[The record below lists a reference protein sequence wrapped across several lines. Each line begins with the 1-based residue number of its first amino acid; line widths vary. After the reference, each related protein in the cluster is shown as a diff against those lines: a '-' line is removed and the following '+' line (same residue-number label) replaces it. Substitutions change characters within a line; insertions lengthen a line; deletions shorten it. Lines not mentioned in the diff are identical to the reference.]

1 MDFIAFIAKFETQNF
16 NGLICLLKF
25 SAVLESADRL
35 LAAPAITE
43 CGSLR
48 TTRNS

>member
-1 MDFIAFIAKFETQNF
+1 MDFVSLNAKSRTSNLV
-16 NGLICLLKF
+16 GLICLLKS